1 MTPSKNGKTIS
12 ASDVEKYG
20 YCPLS
25 WWLSEQNNSEEKES
39 LKKGSEKHAEIGQ
52 NVKAIKTQEEMRK
65 ESERSLILFSL
76 IAIVIGINGMAIGY
90 TIYAPP
96 SQGQVIMILL
106 SVISILWIFVAVM
119 FFYTG
124 IKLERGIKA
133 QREES
138 AKQEQSLQKGTK
150 KKGRASEAKFN
161 TIIFFLVSGIL
172 AMHGFL
178 ILLNLEPD
186 QSQLRSRI
194 FLILSLLWL
203 IGSSLFYYI
212 SLKGEMRSK
221 ETEKEQPQQ
230 DSKWNFSQSEMSVIL
245 FAVISTILASNAMT
259 VFQNPP
265 SDIARILFVV
275 AILWLYGGFIFLYR
289 SLRANVRL
297 RLIINMQLKLKNI
310 LGIKAQKDLSNIDM
324 EQATLTYER
333 GVIWFA
339 IVAMILA
346 INAGIM
352 NFSRNLEELYGTLIA
367 HIFEVIALLWLIGA
381 AFFLYVV
388 LISSKTA
395 ANLREEHGIEA
406 DEIEYVDALDNT
418 SKMLSSEKYD
428 LRGRPD
434 YILKR
439 DNELVPVEV
448 KTGRTP
454 KGPLFSHI
462 LQLAAYCLLVEEN
475 YKTYPSYGIIK
486 YSDKEHEIQYD
497 DELKKILVSKLKE
510 MKEIFITGE
519 AHRNHKRETKC
530 KYCSRRK
537 ICPEKLV

>member
-1 MTPSKNGKTIS
+1 MTTSGDNRSIS

-25 WWLSEQNNSEEKES
+25 WWLSEENNEEDLEN
-39 LKKGSEKHAEIGQ
+39 LKKGTQKHEEIGKD
-52 NVKAIKTQEEMRK
+52 VKKIKTHELMTK
-65 ESERSLILFSL
+65 ESERSIVLFSL
-76 IAIVIGINGMAIGY
+76 IAVIIGINGVAVVY
-90 TIYAPP
+90 TVYAPP
-96 SQGQVIMILL
+96 SQGQIIMVLL
-106 SVISILWIFVAVM
+106 SVISVLWVFVAVL
-119 FFYTG
+119 FFYKG
-124 IKLERGIKA
+124 IMLER
-133 QREES
+133 EM
-138 AKQEQSLQKGTK
+138 KQERKKALKADPTLQKDITHR
-150 KKGRASEAKFN
+150 GRASDAKFN

-186 QSQLRSRI
+186 QSQLRGRI
-194 FLILSLLWL
+194 FLILSLIWL

-212 SLKGEMRSK
+212 SLKKELKSEKAEEEEVQRSGRWK
-221 ETEKEQPQQ
+221 FSESET
-230 DSKWNFSQSEMSVIL
+230 SVIL

-297 RLIINMQLKLKNI
+297 KLFINVQLKLKNL
-310 LGIKAQKDLSNIDM
+310 LGLKAQKETSRLDM
-324 EQATLTYER
+324 EEATFAYER

-395 ANLREEHGIEA
+395 TKLRKDYGIESGA
-406 DEIEYVDALDNT
+406 IEYVDSMDNT
-418 SKMLSSEKYD
+418 TKMLTSDKYR

-434 YILKR
+434 YILKKE
-439 DNELVPVEV
+439 DGLVPVEV

-462 LQLAAYCLLVEEN
+462 LQLAAYFLLIEEN
-475 YKTYPSYGIIK
+475 YKTRPPYGIIK
-486 YSDKEHEIQYD
+486 YSDRENEIEN
-497 DELKKILVSKLKE
+497 DEELNKILIAKLKE
-510 MKEIFITGE
+510 MREIFKTKQ
-519 AHRNHKRETKC
+519 AHRNHKRESKC
-530 KYCSRRK
+530 RFCSRREV
-537 ICPEKLV
+537 CPEKLV

>member
-1 MTPSKNGKTIS
+1 MTTSDSNKSIS

-25 WWLSEQNNSEEKES
+25 WWLSEENDDNDLEK
-39 LKKGSEKHAEIGQ
+39 LKKGTQKHEKIGKD
-52 NVKAIKTQEEMRK
+52 VKKIKTHELMTK

-76 IAIVIGINGMAIGY
+76 IAVVIGLNGMAIVY

-96 SQGQVIMILL
+96 SQGQIIMILL
-106 SVISILWIFVAVM
+106 SIISILWVFVAVL
-119 FFYTG
+119 FFYKG
-124 IKLERGIKA
+124 IILEREMKRERKEAIKA
-133 QREES
+133 DP
-138 AKQEQSLQKGTK
+138 SLQKDIMR
-150 KKGRASEAKFN
+150 KGRTSDAKFN
-161 TIIFFLVSGIL
+161 TIIFFLVSGVL

-194 FLILSLLWL
+194 FLILSLIWL

-212 SLKGEMRSK
+212 ALKKEMRSEK
-221 ETEKEQPQQ
+221 ADEEKEQREGTW
-230 DSKWNFSQSEMSVIL
+230 KFSESETSVIL

-297 RLIINMQLKLKNI
+297 RLFINMQSKLKNI
-310 LGIKAQKDLSNIDM
+310 LGLKVQKKVSSVDVED
-324 EQATLTYER
+324 ATFAYER

-388 LISSKTA
+388 LMSSRTA
-395 ANLREEHGIEA
+395 TKLRKDHGIESGS
-406 DEIEYVDALDNT
+406 IEYVDSMDST
-418 SKMLSSEKYD
+418 SKMLKSKKYD

-434 YILKR
+434 YILKKE
-439 DNELVPVEV
+439 DGLVPVEV

-462 LQLAAYCLLVEEN
+462 LQLAAYFLLIEEN
-475 YKTYPSYGIIK
+475 YKIRPPYGIIK
-486 YSDKEHEIQYD
+486 YSDKEHEIEN
-497 DELKKILVSKLKE
+497 DEELNKILISKLKE
-510 MKEIFITGE
+510 MKEILKTKE
-519 AHRNHKRETKC
+519 AHRNHKRESKC
-530 KYCSRRK
+530 RYCSRRE

>member
-1 MTPSKNGKTIS
+1 MTASGNNTTLS

-25 WWLSEQNNSEEKES
+25 WWLSEQNNIEEKET
-39 LKKGSEKHAEIGQ
+39 LKKGSEKHAQIGK
-52 NVKAIKTQEEMRK
+52 NVKAIRTQEQMRK
-65 ESERSLILFSL
+65 ESERTLILFSL
-76 IAIVIGINGMAIGY
+76 IAIVIGINGMTIVY
-90 TIYAPP
+90 TIYAPA

-106 SVISILWIFVAVM
+106 SVISVLWIFVAIM
-119 FFYTG
+119 FFYKG
-124 IKLERGIKA
+124 VKLERELKA
-133 QREES
+133 QRERSRKEDKS
-138 AKQEQSLQKGTK
+138 MQEDIKRT
-150 KKGRASEAKFN
+150 GRASEARFN
-161 TIIFFLVSGIL
+161 TMIFFLVSGIL

-178 ILLNLEPD
+178 ILLKLEPD
-186 QSQLRSRI
+186 QSLIRSRI

-203 IGSSLFYYI
+203 MGSSLFYYI
-212 SLKGEMRSK
+212 SLKGELKSK
-221 ETEKEQPQQ
+221 ESQEELSQRGT
-230 DSKWNFSQSEMSVIL
+230 KWNFSESEMSVIL

-297 RLIINMQLKLKNI
+297 RLIINMQIKMKNI
-310 LGIKAQKDLSNIDM
+310 FGLKGQKDVSNLDV

-367 HIFEVIALLWLIGA
+367 HIFEIIALLWLIGA

-388 LISSKTA
+388 LISSRTS
-395 ANLREEHGIEA
+395 ANLRKEQGIESG
-406 DEIEYVDALDNT
+406 DIEYVDTLDNT
-418 SKMLSSEKYD
+418 TRMLSSEKYG

-439 DNELVPVEV
+439 DDELIPVEL

-462 LQLAAYCLLVEEN
+462 LQLAAYFLLIEEN
-475 YKTYPSYGIIK
+475 YKVQPSYGIIK

-497 DELKKILVSKLKE
+497 DELRKIVISKLKE
-510 MKEIFITGE
+510 MREILVTKE
-519 AHRNHKRETKC
+519 AHRNHKRESKC
-530 KYCSRRK
+530 RYCSRRE
-537 ICPEKLV
+537 ICPEKLI